1 MSRYAQ
7 KLQVEFFN
15 EASKE
20 EIEEVLDL
28 VRKSDVAKA
37 WGLLSLPDLELIRC
51 LAIPLEQ
58 RGATGGRLGA
68 DLGYFLLLQNA
79 KIKPTFNRTKELLSK
94 MWRATHQP
102 PITNG
107 LTSWPLLWYTQDGRR
122 HAGHFHVNGHFYEEI
137 HNNAR
142 GWRRMCG
149 GGGGPDPKDEY
160 IKDHFTMG
168 DHPDGV
174 AIWEWLNEA
183 PEGAKEEEEQ

>member
-1 MSRYAQ
+1 MSKYAQ

-28 VRKSDVAKA
+28 VRQSSVAKA
-37 WGLLSLPDLELIRC
+37 WELNGYSDAELLRC
-51 LAIPLEQ
+51 LVVLLEQ
-58 RGATGGRLGA
+58 RGN
-68 DLGYFLLLQNA
+68 DPGYFLLLPNA
-79 KIKPTFNRTKELLSK
+79 HIKPTFNRTKELLSK

-142 GWRRMCG
+142 GH
-149 GGGGPDPKDEY
+149 DPKDEY

-174 AIWEWLNEA
+174 AVWDWLNEA

>member
-1 MSRYAQ
+1 MSKYAQ

-79 KIKPTFNRTKELLSK
+79 KIQPTHKRTKELLSK
-94 MWRATHQP
+94 MWRATHPP

-122 HAGHFHVNGHFYEEI
+122 HAGHFHVNTHFYEEV
-137 HNNAR
+137 HNNVR
-142 GWRRMCG
+142 GH
-149 GGGGPDPKDEY
+149 DPKDEY
-160 IKDHFTMG
+160 IRDHFTMG

-174 AIWEWLNEA
+174 AIWEWLNDA